1 MTNSD
6 TTFGVHNKQTVILS
20 QTDDGSTALTVF
32 SDITEAKS
40 HFYTDEALTV
50 IDECATQLQWGLVN
64 DDNGDATKLKRTFA
78 FGIIED
84 ASAQQWA
91 EAYNRRMKALQDAD
105 GWGKSAA
112 PYTTTASDSHL
123 F

>member
-20 QTDDGSTALTVF
+20 QIDDGSTALTTF
-32 SDITEAKS
+32 SNTTEAKS
-40 HFYTDEALTV
+40 HFFTDDALTV
-50 IDECATQLQWGLVN
+50 IDECSTQLQWGLVN
-64 DDNGDATKLKRTFA
+64 DGNGDATQLKRTFA
-78 FGIIED
+78 FGIKED
-84 ASAQQWA
+84 ASTEQWA

-105 GWGKSAA
+105 GWGKVS
-112 PYTTTASDSHL
+112 YTTTASDSHL